1 MKKLKYKVFFIVLF
15 ILNLSLLSFI
25 VIFSIQSY
33 LQERKIIENNLHVVS
48 IGNRNAH
55 NVNTEKPLDINI
67 RFIDRTIYEIELDD
81 NNNIVKIINRSN
93 NSMSNDDIQAIAQE
107 ILNKKTIEKKY
118 IGNLYFEDYSYSFVP
133 GNYLIIL
140 DNSSA
145 KENLIN
151 KLEISILIFIILEF
165 IMIVISKLIAEWIS
179 KPVEV
184 SFEKQKEFIADAS
197 HELKTPLSV
206 IMASGE
212 ALAEN
217 PKETKWLNNIQNE
230 SERMNKLITNLLDL
244 AKSEKENL
252 SLTKENLSKVVE
264 LSILTFEAKA
274 FEKKLQLKSQID
286 ENIYLN
292 INEDAIKQLLE
303 ILLDNAIKHSNSK
316 EVINVSLKDLGKNIE
331 LLVQN
336 KGDVIPKGE
345 EEKIFE
351 RFYRVEKSRNR
362 NDNRYGLGL
371 AIAKNIVLSHSG
383 KISAT
388 SNNGLTTFK
397 VLLKK

>member
-33 LQERKIIENNLHVVS
+33 LQEKKIIENNLHVVS

-81 NNNIVKIINRSN
+81 DNNIVKIINRSN

-107 ILNKKTIEKKY
+107 ILSKKTIEKKY
-118 IGNLYFEDYSYSFVP
+118 IGNLYFDDYSYSFVP

-252 SLTKENLSKVVE
+252 SLTRENLSKVVE
-264 LSILTFEAKA
+264 ISILTFEAKA